1 MDVKGERELVD
12 KNVVALIDKF
22 GKAEAEVG
30 KSLNKYKDFSFL
42 KTVICSRR
50 VKVMW

>member
-1 MDVKGERELVD
+1 MDVRGETELVD
-12 KNVVALIDKF
+12 KIVAAVAYKF

-30 KSLNKYKDFSFL
+30 KNLNNYKDFYL

-50 VKVMW
+50 VNVMW